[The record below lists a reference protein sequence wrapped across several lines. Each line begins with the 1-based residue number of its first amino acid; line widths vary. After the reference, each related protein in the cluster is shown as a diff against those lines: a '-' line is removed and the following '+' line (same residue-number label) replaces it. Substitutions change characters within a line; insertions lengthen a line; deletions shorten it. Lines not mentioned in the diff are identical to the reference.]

1 MTTESAPRVTT
12 DAPRNA
18 PGPDQAHRKGSTTA
32 RGTGYAP
39 SPRQR
44 AKSVLKHAVL
54 ITAAIIMIYPLLWM
68 IASSF
73 RPSADVFRAP
83 GLWLTEAHTENYAT
97 GWNALTSPFGTYL
110 LNSALVVL
118 GAVIGNLVSC
128 SMAAYAFA
136 RLDFRGKKWMFA
148 AMLVTIML
156 PIHVVIVPQ
165 YILFSQ
171 IGWVNTFA
179 PLIVPKFL
187 ATDAFFIFLM
197 VQFIRGIPRELDEA
211 ARIDGAGHP
220 RIFLQVILPLM
231 TPALATT
238 TIFTFIWTW
247 SDFFS
252 QLIYLTSPD
261 VFTVP
266 VALRSFVDA
275 QSSTDWGAMFAMSV
289 VSLLPV
295 FIAFLV
301 GQKFLVKGIATTGI
315 K

>member
-1 MTTESAPRVTT
+1 MTDTAARHAAPTEQTAP
-12 DAPRNA
+12 P
-18 PGPDQAHRKGSTTA
+18 
-32 RGTGYAP
+32 AP
-39 SPRQR
+39 SPDQPSARKTRTAR
-44 AKSVLKHAVL
+44 APWRRSTRSIVRHVGLVLF
-54 ITAAIIMIYPLLWM
+54 AILMLYPLLWM
-68 IASSF
+68 VSSSLKPDALIF
-73 RPSADVFRAP
+73 RET
-83 GLWLTEAHTENYAT
+83 GLIPNAIDWDNYT
-97 GWNALTSPFGTYL
+97 GGWDALASPFGRYMI
-110 LNSALVVL
+110 NSAIVVAGSLV
-118 GAVIGNLVSC
+118 GNLLTC

-136 RLDFRGKKWMFA
+136 RLDFRGKNWMFG

-275 QSSTDWGAMFAMSV
+275 QSSTDWGSMFAMSV